1 MRHILL
7 LAALALL
14 SACTERAP
22 APGKGTDAG
31 SASISTPRA
40 AAEAPP
46 RLSDAGFGPI
56 RFGMTLPQAEAAA
69 GKASLPQSFDPAC
82 SMVRFATLPGLRF
95 MVESGT
101 VTRADADPGTPN
113 VLGLAVG
120 DTLAQLRARYPDA
133 QVAPHKYVEN
143 GHTISVPSA
152 DGSAA
157 IVLEEEG
164 GKLTKIRA
172 GRQPAVAYVE
182 TCG

>member
-7 LAALALL
+7 LAAMALP
-14 SACTERAP
+14 SACTDSAP
-22 APGKGTDAG
+22 AP
-31 SASISTPRA
+31 SIPAPQA
-40 AAEAPP
+40 ALEAAP

-56 RFGMTLPQAEAAA
+56 RFGMTLPQAEAVA
-69 GKASLPQSFDPAC
+69 GKASLPQPFDPAC
-82 SMVRFATLPGLRF
+82 SMVRFATLPGMRF

-101 VTRADADPGTPN
+101 VTRADADAGTPN

-133 QVAPHKYVEN
+133 HVSPHKYVES
-143 GHTISVPSA
+143 GHTITFPSA
-152 DGSAA
+152 DGNAA

-164 GKLTKIRA
+164 GALTRIRA

>member
-1 MRHILL
+1 V
-7 LAALALL
+7 
-14 SACTERAP
+14 
-22 APGKGTDAG
+22 
-31 SASISTPRA
+31 
-40 AAEAPP
+40 
-46 RLSDAGFGPI
+46 
-56 RFGMTLPQAEAAA
+56 A
-69 GKASLPQSFDPAC
+69 GKASLPQFFDPAC
-82 SMVRFATLPGLRF
+82 SMVRFATLSGLRF

-101 VTRADADPGTPN
+101 ITRADADPGVPN

-133 QVAPHKYVEN
+133 QVTPHKYVEN

-172 GRQPAVAYVE
+172 GRQPAVGYVE

>member
-1 MRHILL
+1 MRQFLV
-7 LAALALL
+7 LAAIVLA
-14 SACTERAP
+14 SACTERVPAP
-22 APGKGTDAG
+22 AQPSEPTSHAALDA
-31 SASISTPRA
+31 A
-40 AAEAPP
+40 P

-56 RFGMTLPQAEAAA
+56 RFGMLLPQAEAAA
-69 GKASLPQSFDPAC
+69 GKASLPASFDPAC
-82 SMVRFATLPGLRF
+82 SMVHFATLPGVRF

-101 VTRADADPGTPN
+101 VTRADADPGIPN

-120 DTLAQLRARYPDA
+120 DTLAQVRARYPDA
-133 QVAPHKYVEN
+133 QVALHKYVEN
-143 GHTISVPSA
+143 GHTISFPSA

-164 GKLTKIRA
+164 GRLTRLRA

>member
-1 MRHILL
+1 MRQILL
-7 LAALALL
+7 LAAMTLL
-14 SACTERAP
+14 SACTDRASTP
-22 APGKGTDAG
+22 APQ
-31 SASISTPRA
+31 A
-40 AAEAPP
+40 AADAAP

-56 RFGMTLPQAEAAA
+56 RFGMTLPQAEAVA
-69 GKASLPQSFDPAC
+69 GKASLPQPFDPNC
-82 SMVRFATLPGLRF
+82 SMVRFAALPGMRF

-120 DTLAQLRARYPDA
+120 DTLAQLQARYPDA
-133 QVAPHKYVEN
+133 RVAAHKYVEN
-143 GHTISVPSA
+143 GHTISFPSA

-164 GKLTKIRA
+164 GKLTRIRA

>member
-14 SACTERAP
+14 SACTERTP
-22 APGKGTDAG
+22 APVKGTDAG
-31 SASISTPRA
+31 SASIPTPRA
-40 AAEAPP
+40 ALEAAP

-56 RFGMTLPQAEAAA
+56 RFGMLLPQAEAVA

-101 VTRADADPGTPN
+101 ITRADADPGVPN

-133 QVAPHKYVEN
+133 QVAPHKYVED
-143 GHTISVPSA
+143 GHTISIPSA

-164 GKLTKIRA
+164 GKLTRIRA